1 MKGLNKPY
9 QQVFSIF
16 LCSKQKF
23 NLLSIIT
30 IIIIIIIIT
39 IIIVIRPLS
48 LKLSEKSA
56 CKESTVR

>member
-1 MKGLNKPY
+1 MKGSNKSY

-30 IIIIIIIIT
+30 IIIIIIIT
-39 IIIVIRPLS
+39 IIIIIRPLS